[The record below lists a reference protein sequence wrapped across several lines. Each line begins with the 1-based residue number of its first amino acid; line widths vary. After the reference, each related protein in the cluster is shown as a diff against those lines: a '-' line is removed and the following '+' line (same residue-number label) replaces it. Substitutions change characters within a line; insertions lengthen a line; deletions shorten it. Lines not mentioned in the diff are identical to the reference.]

1 MARSRHLIF
10 LLAIGACCTIW
21 TSVLIAAPAGQTFET
36 GGVQIRYYVEGQGEP
51 VVLIH
56 GLHSS
61 AAMNWKAVGIFAEL
75 AKDHQVIA
83 LDLPGH
89 GQSDKPDDEKA
100 YGVQLV
106 KDVVALLDHLQI
118 KQSHIVGYS
127 LGGMIAVKLLA
138 CIPIARC
145 RARSVGWAGY
155 AKGALCIACGSKCPA
170 RGLRTPQVLTHTIGQ
185 FAVTEKE
192 LKEITVPV
200 EIIVG
205 DRDPV
210 RRMYVVPLQSARPDW
225 PVVEIEKAGHITCV
239 MNPEFRE
246 EVARWV
252 RKQSKREHRH
262 SATDAARR

>member
-118 KQSHIVGYS
+118 KQAHIVGYS
-127 LGGMIAVKLLA
+127 LGGMIAVKLLVMY
-138 CIPIARC
+138 PD
-145 RARSVGWAGY
+145 RALSGTIGGMGW
-155 AKGALCIACGSKCPA
+155 LREGSPLH
-170 RGLRTPQVLTHTIGQ
+170 RVWEQMPGREGMRTPQVLTHTIGQ

-210 RRMYVVPLQSARPDW
+210 RRMYVVPLQSVRPDW

-252 RKQSKREHRH
+252 RKQSKR
-262 SATDAARR
+262 